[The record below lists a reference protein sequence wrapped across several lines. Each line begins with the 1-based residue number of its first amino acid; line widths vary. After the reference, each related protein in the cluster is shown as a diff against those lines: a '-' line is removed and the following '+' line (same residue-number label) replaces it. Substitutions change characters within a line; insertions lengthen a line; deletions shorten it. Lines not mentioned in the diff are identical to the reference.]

1 MRVVETEEK
10 EKRSERMSEY
20 ATIEHYVNH
29 VMDEITKRDVE
40 QVSERLRALGWEE
53 VVRCRDC
60 KQFAND
66 SYFGAFCRYFSAP
79 LNDDYDGFCY
89 LGIRRVEKCS

>member
-1 MRVVETEEK
+1 
-10 EKRSERMSEY
+10 MSEY

-60 KQFAND
+60 
-66 SYFGAFCRYFSAP
+66 
-79 LNDDYDGFCY
+79 
-89 LGIRRVEKCS
+89 RR